1 MLSKAIVPGE
11 SSKKSERVFTKD
23 VMSKF
28 TIKLPS
34 PYLPL
39 HESQSETSS
48 TAGNGGVGKRKDSQ
62 KNEPK
67 QRDGSSWT
75 PLDNRKL
82 DAVFYSGDLDLG
94 PRDSSQKSTSARQ
107 LEG

>member
-1 MLSKAIVPGE
+1 MSKAIVPDESSKE
-11 SSKKSERVFTKD
+11 SSKKSERVFTKKD
-23 VMSKF
+23 VMSKV

-39 HESQSETSS
+39 HESQSGTSS

-67 QRDGSSWT
+67 QRDGST
-75 PLDNRKL
+75 
-82 DAVFYSGDLDLG
+82 
-94 PRDSSQKSTSARQ
+94 STKELFRST
-107 LEG
+107 LS

>member
-1 MLSKAIVPGE
+1 
-11 SSKKSERVFTKD
+11 
-23 VMSKF
+23 MSKV

-62 KNEPK
+62 KKRAEAARRLSIKP
-67 QRDGSSWT
+67 RY
-75 PLDNRKL
+75 
-82 DAVFYSGDLDLG
+82 DAEI
-94 PRDSSQKSTSARQ
+94 STSPRG
-107 LEG
+107 LENM